1 MQHKKY
7 FCYEIYKNLAI
18 WSNNGKLSY
27 NPCSYYNGYIKTSDN
42 FNLKNVWNSSE
53 HNKLKLMIEQDTAIP
68 GCAKCYNEEEQ
79 GLTSRRMG
87 ATELWEN
94 HFQDTNIDLDGP
106 QSIDYS
112 VGNLCNLKCIICGP
126 HNSSAWIGDYQ
137 KIYPDKNIEIFKH
150 DKFNQIEVNDHLLLK
165 NIKNIHFHGGG
176 EPLLSDNH
184 VNLLKKIKEVKGLSD
199 VHVFYNINGT
209 KRASQQLLDLWAECQ
224 LVELYFSIDDV
235 GKRFNYQRTGA
246 DWDETVKNLQWYT
259 ENMPS
264 NHMFKINCAWGYLNI
279 FYLDEL
285 YDWYTTNFSTNRL
298 GDPVNLIFQKVQ
310 DDNFKLS
317 IDKISKE
324 LKTILVKKF
333 KNYPT
338 LLELVDTL
346 TEDDTET
353 HEEFWASIE
362 KIDSTRSIKFQDVC
376 SEFTLVLLA

>member
-42 FNLKNVWNSSE
+42 FNLKNVWNSPE

-68 GCAKCYNEEEQ
+68 GCARCYNEEEQ

-126 HNSSAWIGDYQ
+126 HSSSAWIGDYQ

-150 DKFNQIEVNDHLLLK
+150 DKFNQIEVNDYLLLK

-176 EPLLSDNH
+176 ESLLSDNH
-184 VNLLKKIKEVKGLSD
+184 INLLKKIKEVKGLSD

-209 KRASQQLLDLWAECQ
+209 KRASQELLDLWAECQ

-235 GKRFNYQRTGA
+235 GERFNYQRTGA

-259 ENMPS
+259 ENMPP

-333 KNYPT
+333 KNYPK
-338 LLELVDTL
+338 LLELVNTL
-346 TEDDTET
+346 KEDDTET
-353 HEEFWASIE
+353 HKKFWASIK

-376 SEFTLVLLA
+376 PEFTLVLLA

>member
-27 NPCSYYNGYIKTSDN
+27 NPCSYYKGYIKTSDN
-42 FNLKNVWNSSE
+42 FNLTNVWNSPE

-68 GCAKCYNEEEQ
+68 GCAGCYNEEEQ

-87 ATELWEN
+87 AKELWEN
-94 HFQDTNIDLDGP
+94 HFYDTNIDLDGP

-112 VGNLCNLKCIICGP
+112 VGNLCNLKCVICGP

-150 DKFNQIEVNDHLLLK
+150 DKFNQIEVNDYLLLK

-209 KRASQQLLDLWAECQ
+209 KRASQELLDLWAECQ
-224 LVELYFSIDDV
+224 LVELYFSIDDI
-235 GKRFNYQRTGA
+235 GERFNYQRTGA
-246 DWDETVKNLQWYT
+246 DWNETVKNLQWYT
-259 ENMPS
+259 ENMPP

-333 KNYPT
+333 KNYPK
-338 LLELVDTL
+338 LLDLVNTL

-353 HEEFWASIE
+353 HEEFWTSIE